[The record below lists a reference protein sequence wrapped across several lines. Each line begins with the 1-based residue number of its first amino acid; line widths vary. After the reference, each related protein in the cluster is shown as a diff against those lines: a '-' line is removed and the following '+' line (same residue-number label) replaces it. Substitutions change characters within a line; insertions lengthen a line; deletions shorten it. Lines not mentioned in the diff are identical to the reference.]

1 MEEFYQFHPKT
12 VGIFEVVVGRCS
24 ESIFKKT
31 KIYVILTL
39 VVVTVSNHDTRTTRR
54 PDFEFS
60 TVFPSPLLSSELLPE
75 LKKIVKMGIAIHF

>member
-39 VVVTVSNHDTRTTRR
+39 VVVTVSNHDTRITRR

-60 TVFPSPLLSSELLPE
+60 NFSFSIT
-75 LKKIVKMGIAIHF
+75 IVGIAARN